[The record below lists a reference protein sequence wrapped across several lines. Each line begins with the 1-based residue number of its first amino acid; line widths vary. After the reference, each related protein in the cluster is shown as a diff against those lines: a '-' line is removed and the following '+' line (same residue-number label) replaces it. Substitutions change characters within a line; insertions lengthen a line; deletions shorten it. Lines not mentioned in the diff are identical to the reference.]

1 MTTIVD
7 ARYHEMHWSGALSD
21 APITT
26 KLYGSAQFRP
36 FKINVQYRAIAGKW
50 EAVHAE
56 VEGPQ
61 VKKDGTQ
68 GKNWIIS
75 EYWLDLSEDIPQWI
89 TNIAATYLPRIKP

>member
-7 ARYHEMHWSGALSD
+7 TRYHEMRWSGALGE

-26 KLYGSAQFRP
+26 KLHGSTQFRP
-36 FKINVQYRAIAGKW
+36 FKINVRYRATAGKW
-50 EAVHAE
+50 EAVHAK

-68 GKNWIIS
+68 GKNWITS
-75 EYWLDLSEDIPQWI
+75 GYWLDLSKDTPQWI
-89 TNIAATYLPRIKP
+89 IDIAATYLPKVKP